1 MSANPSWEHSK
12 ENAAPLQRGRNI
24 ATLQRDSALKPREHS
39 GDMINKFEELVRPSE
54 APHIIEMNDDPLVH
68 WLAYIRFYQN
78 TFPTDMHDQF
88 LLMERCT
95 RALVKM
101 KQYADDD
108 RFIAVCAKYADKTK
122 DPAQVFK
129 YLYSQK
135 VGVQTALFWI
145 AWAYVAEKDNDFP
158 FAEKIFQKGIK
169 KNAQPQQTLKVRYK
183 QFQRRMS
190 RHWLNLSQRN
200 DHLDE
205 EEEAP
210 SRPRT
215 VLGGISR
222 DRLRRNDRGH
232 NTQRGPIQRMSSRQN
247 GPVTQSNRQTDGSFA
262 IYVEE
267 GVSGE
272 NEFLDQSFVE
282 HERVIERNADRK
294 KENTMEAERW
304 NERGGL
310 HTTSSHRT
318 QPRARTR
325 KPPPA
330 FAVFVD
336 EECALEHEREEQ
348 EKRVQADRH
357 RRGRDDRMFRER
369 GDEGMVSISLKQ
381 GPALVFTEIS
391 KSLSIFS

>member
-1 MSANPSWEHSK
+1 
-12 ENAAPLQRGRNI
+12 
-24 ATLQRDSALKPREHS
+24 
-39 GDMINKFEELVRPSE
+39 
-54 APHIIEMNDDPLVH
+54 
-68 WLAYIRFYQN
+68 
-78 TFPTDMHDQF
+78 
-88 LLMERCT
+88 
-95 RALVKM
+95 
-101 KQYADDD
+101 
-108 RFIAVCAKYADKTK
+108 
-122 DPAQVFK
+122 
-129 YLYSQK
+129 
-135 VGVQTALFWI
+135 
-145 AWAYVAEKDNDFP
+145 
-158 FAEKIFQKGIK
+158 
-169 KNAQPQQTLKVRYK
+169 
-183 QFQRRMS
+183 
-190 RHWLNLSQRN
+190 
-200 DHLDE
+200 
-205 EEEAP
+205 
-210 SRPRT
+210 
-215 VLGGISR
+215 
-222 DRLRRNDRGH
+222 
-232 NTQRGPIQRMSSRQN
+232 MSSRQN

-318 QPRARTR
+318 QPRVRTR

-357 RRGRDDRMFRER
+357 RRGRDDRIFRER